1 MTNKEI
7 QNIYFQGNEVS
18 AVYYGANLVWKK
30 ENGGGGMIKGIWEN
44 YPYSHG
50 NQYNGKPYI
59 IWNKTRYGDLPINAD
74 KSYSYSNDEPL
85 TDASFMFS
93 NSEIKGNSTTI
104 SDNYNLTSVDVSNLD
119 TSTVTNMDSLFD
131 RCKVLRE
138 IKGLDNLDTS
148 TVTNMDSLFDGCSSL
163 TTLDLSNWNTSAVTN
178 MNSLF
183 NECSSLTTVYLNF
196 DTSKVRYINY
206 YTFNNCRNLTNVIGT
221 FEGTKVDL
229 YLSSCPLT
237 PQSAMVFINGLAEV
251 SETKTLRLS
260 ATTYDALTPEQIAIA
275 TSKGWTVTRP

>member
-119 TSTVTNMDSLFD
+119 TS
-131 RCKVLRE
+131 
-138 IKGLDNLDTS
+138 
-148 TVTNMDSLFDGCSSL
+148 
-163 TTLDLSNWNTSAVTN
+163 AVTN

-196 DTSKVRYINY
+196 DTSKVIYINY